1 MVGGMLVD
9 HQARR
14 DDQWPILGDI
24 PLLGRLFTMD
34 SFSGKKHNLL
44 ISVTS
49 RLIGGD
55 GSPIRPN
62 PTPGVPDFRR

>member
-1 MVGGMLVD
+1 
-9 HQARR
+9 
-14 DDQWPILGDI
+14 
-24 PLLGRLFTMD
+24 MD

-55 GSPIRPN
+55 GSPLRSN
-62 PTPGVPDFRR
+62 PTPGLPDFRR